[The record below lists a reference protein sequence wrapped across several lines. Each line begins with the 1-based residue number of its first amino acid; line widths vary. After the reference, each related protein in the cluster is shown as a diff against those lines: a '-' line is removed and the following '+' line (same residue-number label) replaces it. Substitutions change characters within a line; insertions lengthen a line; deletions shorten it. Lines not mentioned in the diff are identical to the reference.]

1 MKNEK
6 ADAIY
11 TQRELKNN
19 KYTKVNCKKSYNKY
33 ILTYI
38 YLNKSNQFFKKPSCI
53 YFSDSLNFKKF
64 G

>member
-19 KYTKVNCKKSYNKY
+19 KYTKVNFKKSYNKY
-33 ILTYI
+33 IYI
-38 YLNKSNQFFKKPSCI
+38 YLNKSN
-53 YFSDSLNFKKF
+53 
-64 G
+64 